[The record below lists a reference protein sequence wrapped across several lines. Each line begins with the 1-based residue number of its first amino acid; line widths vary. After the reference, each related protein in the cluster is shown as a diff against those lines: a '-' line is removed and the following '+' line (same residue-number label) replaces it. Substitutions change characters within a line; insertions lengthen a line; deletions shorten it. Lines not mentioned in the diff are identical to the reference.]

1 MTGSPLPALQDPRL
15 HGSPWVRRL
24 LWAGGVLA
32 LVAAAVGVVLPGLPT
47 TPFVLLAAACFVRAS
62 PRAHAWLLA
71 SRVFGPMLAEWE
83 QHRRIPRR
91 IKILAVTMM
100 IAMSALSVWLF
111 AGKPWLQG
119 LVVAAAA
126 AGCLVVGRLPSR

>member
-1 MTGSPLPALQDPRL
+1 MTERPVPALQDSRL
-15 HGSPWVRRL
+15 HDSPWVRGL
-24 LWAGGVLA
+24 LWICGVLA

-71 SRVFGPMLAEWE
+71 SRIFGSMLAEWE

-91 IKILAVTMM
+91 IKVLALTMM
-100 IAMSALSVWLF
+100 VGMSALSVWLL
-111 AGKPWLQG
+111 AGRPWLQG

-126 AGCLVVGRLPSR
+126 AGSLLVGRLPSR